1 MPRKYKSTKRFLR
14 PDPRY
19 NDILVSWFI
28 NQLMLDG
35 KKSKAQKIVYMALE
49 RIKQK
54 MPDKEPLDVF
64 KKALEN
70 VKPRLEVRPRR
81 VGGATYQ
88 VPMEVK
94 PERQT
99 SLAMKW
105 IITAA
110 RARKG
115 KPMFMRLADELIAAY
130 NHEGA
135 AFKKREDVHR
145 MAEANKA
152 FAHLAW

>member
-94 PERQT
+94 PERQA

>member
-1 MPRKYKSTKRFLR
+1 MPRKYKSTKRFLK

-19 NDILVSWFI
+19 NDLLVSWFI
-28 NQLMLDG
+28 NHVMLDG

-49 RIKQK
+49 RIKKK
-54 MPDKEPLDVF
+54 MPDKEPLEVF
-64 KKALEN
+64 KKAIEN

>member
-1 MPRKYKSTKRFLR
+1 MPRKYKSTKRFLK

-54 MPDKEPLDVF
+54 MPDKEPLEVF

-105 IITAA
+105 VIAAA

>member
-1 MPRKYKSTKRFLR
+1 MPRKYKSTKRFLK

-19 NDILVSWFI
+19 NDLLVSWFI
-28 NQLMLDG
+28 NQVMQKG
-35 KKSKAQKIVYMALE
+35 KKSKAQKIVYQAFE

-54 MPDKEPLDVF
+54 MPDKDPLEVF
-64 KKALEN
+64 KQAIEN

-105 IITAA
+105 IIGAA

-115 KPMFMRLADELIAAY
+115 KPMYIRLADELIAAY
-130 NHEGA
+130 NREGA

>member
-1 MPRKYKSTKRFLR
+1 MPRKYKSTKRFLK
-14 PDPRY
+14 PDPKY
-19 NDILVSWFI
+19 NSLLVSQFI
-28 NQLMLDG
+28 NNVMLKG
-35 KKSKAQKIVYMALE
+35 KKSVAQRIVYKAFEL
-49 RIKQK
+49 IGQK
-54 MPDKEPLDVF
+54 MKGADPLEVF
-64 KKALEN
+64 KKAIEN

-88 VPMEVK
+88 VPMEVR
-94 PERQT
+94 PERQV
-99 SLAMKW
+99 SLAIKW
-105 IITAA
+105 IIKAA

-115 KPMFMRLADELIAAY
+115 KPMHIKLADELIAAY
-130 NHEGA
+130 NREGA